1 MVHEPPGRCHDD
13 LRVLRELLDLL
24 LDLRPAVDHRDT
36 DILVERGKPLELVAD
51 LNGKLSGRCK
61 DQPLQIFARRVNM
74 LKHRY
79 AEGKGL
85 SCSGRRFGD
94 DVLPLHERRNC
105 LRLNARRVA
114 VALLFERLQNFL
126 R

>member
-51 LNGKLSGRCK
+51 LDGKLSRRREN
-61 DQPLQIFARRVNM
+61 QPLQILAAGVDVLEHRNAECEGLART
-74 LKHRY
+74 
-79 AEGKGL
+79 GG
-85 SCSGRRFGD
+85 RFGD

-105 LRLNARRVA
+105 LRLNARRVT